1 VGIILHNE
9 SLTKTERDISLVQIW
24 NHSEMKKITR
34 EALIGKLKELG
45 FKITPQRLAVVD
57 VLVEKGHL
65 HPGANMICE
74 EARKKTKRV
83 SLSTIYATLSELSK
97 HGLIKNLE
105 FDRLENR
112 YEVNPEEHINLVCK
126 LCGKIMDYNIP
137 PSIEPKDIAREA
149 GFIVTDAR
157 MEYYGYC
164 RECTTRPKELIP

>member
-1 VGIILHNE
+1 
-9 SLTKTERDISLVQIW
+9 
-24 NHSEMKKITR
+24 MKKITR

-45 FKITPQRLAVVD
+45 FKITPQRLAIID

-65 HPGANMICE
+65 HPGANLILE
-74 EARKKTKRV
+74 DARKRAERV
-83 SLSTIYATLSELSK
+83 SLSTVYATLGELSQ

-112 YEVNPEEHINLVCK
+112 YEVNPEEHINLVCR

-137 PSIEPKDIAREA
+137 ISIEPKDIAREA

-164 RECTTRPKELIP
+164 SDCTKHPKSANPGRPDSV